1 VTGFLAFWGVGL
13 ADADQHDS
21 GRHSDAGAA
30 RLVRLSLSQQA
41 ELIRQAEH
49 WLSSPWQ
56 GPGQARLVLDI
67 GQKGLTIRGGAG
79 IA

>member
-30 RLVRLSLSQQA
+30 RLVRLSLSQQT

-49 WLSSPWQ
+49 WLSALE